1 MPDPV
6 FIQADKA
13 IAAAIAANYAAGYSG
28 LDLSATGSVV
38 RGIIP
43 DAPVLPFASLF
54 LIDVV
59 ESQGPTLGRY
69 QGTMTFEI
77 YAFCAGDSITERT
90 DKAGQLAADIIKS
103 ITIDRSLGLSG
114 AIDDVLCSFRA
125 LEGDKIGIPRSGCAF
140 VQCAVTFQSQYG
152 V

>member
-13 IAAAIAANYAAGYSG
+13 IATAIAANYAGGFSG
-28 LDLSATGSVV
+28 LDLSAAGSVI

-43 DAPVLPFASLF
+43 EPPILPFASLF
-54 LIDVV
+54 LIDVI
-59 ESQGPTLGRY
+59 EQQGPTMGRY
-69 QGTMTFEI
+69 QGSMTFEI

-90 DKAGQLAADIIKS
+90 DKAGQLAADIIKA
-103 ITIDRSLGLSG
+103 ITIDRSLGLGG
-114 AIDDVLCSFRA
+114 AVDDCLCSFRA
-125 LEGDKIGIPRSGCAF
+125 IEGDKIGIPHSGCAF
-140 VQCAVTFQSQYG
+140 VQCVVTFQSEYG